1 MKKIYV
7 DVKSVADKE
16 GNRNPILLLLND
28 GRVYDIYKIIN
39 MNQMVAN
46 TTIGLE
52 RFTCIIG
59 NRPAYLFFE
68 DSKWIIVRS

>member
-7 DVKSVADKE
+7 DVKSVLDKE
-16 GNRNPILLLLND
+16 GNWNPILLFLDN
-28 GRVYDIYKIIN
+28 GHVFDINKITDITRRTN
-39 MNQMVAN
+39 MA
-46 TTIGLE
+46 LA

-68 DSKWIIVRS
+68 DPRWFIIRP